1 MIHFNWGQLFLGH
14 SAHLFSALISF
25 LVIVLFIIFG
35 RMALKKAIEP
45 AKTLS
50 FQAVIELFISFIAG
64 LSDSVI
70 GPAGRKMVPIFGA
83 VFLIIWIQ
91 NLFTLIPGFSAATDN
106 LNSTMAFGVCAFVL
120 YNFYGIKHHKWAY
133 IRQFLGPLWMIA
145 PFFFG
150 LELISH
156 VMRPVSLGFRLYGNM
171 MGDHAVL
178 STFIELAPIGVPV
191 IFYFLGLFVCT
202 MQAFVFTML
211 TMIYFSMAVSDD
223 H

>member
-1 MIHFNWGQLFLGH
+1 MIHFNWGQLFLGDE
-14 SAHLFSALISF
+14 AHLFSALAAF
-25 LVIVLFIIFG
+25 VVAVLFVIFG
-35 RMALKKAIEP
+35 RLALKNTLEP
-45 AKTLS
+45 AKSLS
-50 FQAVIELFISFIAG
+50 FRALLELFTAFIVG

-70 GPAGRKMVPIFGA
+70 GPSGRKMVPVFGA
-83 VFLIIWIQ
+83 IFLIIWLQ

-106 LNSTMAFGVCAFVL
+106 LNSTFAFGVCAFGL

-133 IRQFLGPLWMIA
+133 IRQFLGPIWAVA
-145 PFFFG
+145 PFFLF
-150 LELISH
+150 LEIISH
-156 VMRPVSLGFRLYGNM
+156 IMRPVSLGLRLYGNM
-171 MGDHAVL
+171 TGDHAIL
-178 STFIELAPIGVPV
+178 STFVDLVPIGVPV